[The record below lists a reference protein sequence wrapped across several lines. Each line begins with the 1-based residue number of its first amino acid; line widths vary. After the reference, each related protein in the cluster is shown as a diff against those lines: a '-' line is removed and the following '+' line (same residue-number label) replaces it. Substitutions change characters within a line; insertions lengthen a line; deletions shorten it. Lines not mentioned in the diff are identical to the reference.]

1 MGQLLEYQM
10 FIDKG
15 KGGNVPTRY
24 KRIRCH
30 MIYDVKHDG
39 QHKARL
45 VAGGHLTD
53 PNTESVYSGVVLLRG
68 IRLIVFLGELN
79 ALQLW
84 GADVGNAYLEATT
97 KEKVYIVGGPEFG
110 SLEGHV
116 LVIDW
121 ALYGLRSSGL
131 CWHQRLSYVLRSMGF
146 TPSKA

>member
-1 MGQLLEYQM
+1 MGKLLEYKT

-15 KGGNVPTRY
+15 NGGNVPTGY

-30 MIYDVKHDG
+30 MIYDVKHDR
-39 QHKARL
+39 QHKDRL

-84 GADVGNAYLEATT
+84 VADVSKANLEATT

-116 LVIDW
+116 LKI
-121 ALYGLRSSGL
+121 
-131 CWHQRLSYVLRSMGF
+131 
-146 TPSKA
+146 